1 VIDDLSKTLRSILQQ
16 AAVPRPLKDVHIV
29 FDQPT
34 EKFDPS
40 EPTIDLFLYDIRENT
55 ELRSN
60 EPMIQR
66 QNGEAKMFHPPCR
79 VACSYLLTA
88 WPKGAGELPLVEH
101 QLLSQALM
109 VLKRY
114 PTIPESFLQG
124 NLKGQAP
131 PLPMMITQADGLK
144 NPHEFW
150 TAIGNKLRP
159 SITVS
164 VTIGMEVSEPAPEEV
179 ALVTLHDIRLGE
191 RTSATEQAI
200 NPATFQGPFTVTGR
214 ITAAD
219 GKPAAGVN
227 VTLVEADR
235 SAQTDAD
242 GRYLLRQ
249 VLPGGYT
256 LRIETAGIQPQEVK
270 TTIPAPRGKSYNV
283 QLS

>member
-1 VIDDLSKTLRSILQQ
+1 MIDELSKSLRGILQQ
-16 AAVPRPLKDVHIV
+16 AAVPSPLKDVHIV

-34 EKFDPS
+34 EKFAPS

-66 QNGEAKMFHPPCR
+66 QNGEAKMWRPPLR
-79 VACSYLLTA
+79 IACSYLLTA

-164 VTIGMEVSEPAPEEV
+164 VTIGMEVLEPAPEGA

-191 RTSATEQAI
+191 RTLPTEQKI
-200 NPATFQGPFTVTGR
+200 KPDTFQGPFTVVGR
-214 ITAAD
+214 VTEAD
-219 GKPAAGVN
+219 AKPAAGVT

-235 SAQTDAD
+235 SAQTDAE
-242 GRYLLRQ
+242 GRYVLRH

-270 TTIPAPRGKSYNV
+270 TTIPAPRGQNYNV
-283 QLS
+283 QLN